1 MSLLPFLVIALASA
15 AGCLITRDRPAIQI
29 PMSLAGLVLAT
40 LAALAIAPGDVLR
53 LGSGEVLVATG
64 YGRLFLVLGSS
75 LGLLLGLVG
84 LATTWRPAL
93 PAAILVGLGG
103 TAIGLSASDPL
114 VAVIVLLSTSIG
126 TSLVTL
132 DGSPTS
138 AGLRATLRHIR
149 VIALA
154 ATLAIVAL
162 AWAAPSIPGTGGDP
176 EAFGLADLAIV
187 LAVAIRFGTIPFH
200 RPVARL
206 TDSAPGTA
214 IPLLLVWGP
223 AALAVVVL
231 AATEGTSAPL
241 FMPFGIGQAV
251 IVSMATIGL
260 ILGAVGAWL
269 QDDLEHIVGYSIV
282 QDAGFVL
289 LGLAIAGPAG
299 HEPSRVWLLILV
311 AAKTAF
317 AAWASVVQARFQ
329 TARLPELGGW
339 ARRSPLL
346 AIALGGIAVATIGLP
361 GLLAWSVRSE
371 LARGAAG
378 GPLGL
383 VVLVGGLGSLAYYG
397 RILAVGLTRPGVLV
411 GRAPSD
417 RPVATARAGSA
428 VEAVR
433 TGWRANR
440 APISAGLV
448 LVLVLV
454 SVVLAAGG
462 LGAPEAARAAA
473 PQPSPAASIR

>member
-1 MSLLPFLVIALASA
+1 MSLLPFLVIAFAAA
-15 AGCLITRDRPAIQI
+15 AGCLVTRERPAVQI
-29 PMSLAGLVLAT
+29 PVSLAGLVLAT
-40 LAALAIAPGDVLR
+40 VAALAIAPGDQLR
-53 LGSGEVLVATG
+53 LGSGEVLLATA
-64 YGRLFLVLGSS
+64 YGRLFLVLGSV

-84 LATTWRPAL
+84 LATTWQPAL

-114 VAVIVLLSTSIG
+114 IAVIVLLTTSIG

-132 DGSPTS
+132 NGSMTS
-138 AGLRATLRHIR
+138 AGLRAALRHIR

-154 ATLAIVAL
+154 GALAIVAL
-162 AWAAPSIPGTGGDP
+162 AWAAPSIPGTGGDSQ
-176 EAFGLADLAIV
+176 AFGLADLAIV
-187 LAVAIRFGTIPFH
+187 LAVAIRFGAIPFH

-206 TDSAPGTA
+206 TDSAPGTT

-231 AATEGTSAPL
+231 AATDGTSAPL
-241 FMPFGIGQAV
+241 FVPFGIGQAL
-251 IVSMATIGL
+251 IVSLATIGL

-269 QDDLEHIVGYSIV
+269 QDDLEHVVGYSIV

-299 HEPSRVWLLILV
+299 HEPTRAWLLILV

-329 TARLPELGGW
+329 TARLPELSGW

-346 AIALGGIAVATIGLP
+346 AIALAGIALATIGLP
-361 GLLAWSVRSE
+361 GLLAWSVRSS
-371 LARGAAG
+371 LAQDAAG
-378 GPLGL
+378 GPLGV
-383 VVLVGGLGSLAYYG
+383 VVLIGGLASLAYYG
-397 RILAVGLTRPGVLV
+397 RILVVGLGRPSMMV
-411 GRAPSD
+411 GHAPSD
-417 RPVATARAGSA
+417 RPVATARAGTA
-428 VEAVR
+428 LQAVR
-433 TGWRANR
+433 TGWLANR

-473 PQPSPAASIR
+473 PQPSPAPSVR